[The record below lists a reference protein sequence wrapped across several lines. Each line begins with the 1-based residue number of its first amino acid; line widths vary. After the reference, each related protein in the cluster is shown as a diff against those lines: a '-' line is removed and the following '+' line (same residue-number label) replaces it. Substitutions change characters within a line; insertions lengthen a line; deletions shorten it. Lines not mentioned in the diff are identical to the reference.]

1 MAITTYGGLKTS
13 IAAWLKR
20 SDMDA
25 IIPDFITLAEARI
38 ARDLRLRK
46 QITSATLP
54 TVGGNQAVT
63 LPADF
68 LEAENVSL
76 LTDPKTQLVY
86 VNIEHLDSQYPTGL
100 RTGSPAVYTLEG
112 DNILLGPTPD
122 GVYQV
127 DLLYYGKFAA
137 LSASTD
143 TNWLLTNHPSIYLF
157 AALAEAHPYTMD
169 DGRVALW
176 EQKYAKDVKALQDAD
191 DQSMFSGT
199 SLRVRQIS

>member
-1 MAITTYGGLKTS
+1 MLTTYGGLKTS

-20 SDMDA
+20 TDLDA

-46 QITSATLP
+46 QIVTTTLT
-54 TVGGNQAVT
+54 TVGGTQGVT

-76 LTDPKTQLVY
+76 KTTPQTQLVY
-86 VNIEHLDSQYPTGL
+86 VNIEHLDSQYPTGT

-112 DNILLGPTPD
+112 DSMLLGPTPD
-122 GVYQV
+122 AAYQI

-157 AALAEAHPYTMD
+157 AALAEAQPYTMD
-169 DGRVALW
+169 DGRIAMW
-176 EQKYAKDVKALQDAD
+176 EQKYAKDAKALQDAD

-199 SLRVRQIS
+199 SLRVRQIN